1 MLSACAPS
9 TDKPRVELPQ
19 SFRLPQNDMLT
30 TFEARVG
37 RIAIASE
44 DGNILVMDQTGGN
57 IVQITDDANRGS
69 ADSGDAVTVNS
80 YSLPVFSP
88 SGQQLALVEL
98 TVQSTPVSSTIEL
111 NPDAVI
117 IQRGEN
123 SGVLVD
129 GPSGPVVQPA
139 EPGMRVERQP
149 SRVVIEHGDGGGQ
162 LVSSALYLASTD
174 GKRPLREIFNSEEH
188 SISYVDWAPDNA
200 KLAFLATSVL
210 DEQSEL
216 KLIEAQDGSRSK
228 TIFDGA
234 DVSWNWHPDSQSLL
248 AKIGTASD
256 TNRLTTYD
264 LAGDKASR
272 VQGASNLAYN
282 APQYSPDGGYMLL
295 TEKAGDKN
303 KLVLADR
310 SGNKVK
316 DLTEFDGESISFAWS
331 PRGAKVAYV
340 VRSQGQPGSPLTV
353 LDVNSGDKVV
363 ITNNPV
369 VTFFWA
375 PDGQRIAAFSLANRT
390 DIPEDF
396 SGFSVVPE
404 MDTPLMFLE
413 TLDPANGNSR
423 PLFYFAPTNAFLRLA
438 AEFDRYSRG
447 INIWSPDSRK
457 LVFTLMFGD
466 QSGTRDYVVETEASG
481 SMFPRVIGN
490 GALAFWSPK

>member
-1 MLSACAPS
+1 M
-9 TDKPRVELPQ
+9 
-19 SFRLPQNDMLT
+19 
-30 TFEARVG
+30 
-37 RIAIASE
+37 AS
-44 DGNILVMDQTGGN
+44 GHCV
-57 IVQITDDANRGS
+57 R
-69 ADSGDAVTVNS
+69 
-80 YSLPVFSP
+80 
-88 SGQQLALVEL
+88 
-98 TVQSTPVSSTIEL
+98 
-111 NPDAVI
+111 
-117 IQRGEN
+117 
-123 SGVLVD
+123 
-129 GPSGPVVQPA
+129 
-139 EPGMRVERQP
+139 
-149 SRVVIEHGDGGGQ
+149 
-162 LVSSALYLASTD
+162 
-174 GKRPLREIFNSEEH
+174 IFNSEEH

-256 TNRLTTYD
+256 TNRLTSYD

>member
-174 GKRPLREIFNSEEH
+174 GKRPLRE
-188 SISYVDWAPDNA
+188 
-200 KLAFLATSVL
+200 
-210 DEQSEL
+210 
-216 KLIEAQDGSRSK
+216 
-228 TIFDGA
+228 
-234 DVSWNWHPDSQSLL
+234 
-248 AKIGTASD
+248 
-256 TNRLTTYD
+256 
-264 LAGDKASR
+264 
-272 VQGASNLAYN
+272 NL
-282 APQYSPDGGYMLL
+282 QL
-295 TEKAGDKN
+295 
-303 KLVLADR
+303 
-310 SGNKVK
+310 
-316 DLTEFDGESISFAWS
+316 
-331 PRGAKVAYV
+331 
-340 VRSQGQPGSPLTV
+340 
-353 LDVNSGDKVV
+353 
-363 ITNNPV
+363 
-369 VTFFWA
+369 
-375 PDGQRIAAFSLANRT
+375 
-390 DIPEDF
+390 
-396 SGFSVVPE
+396 
-404 MDTPLMFLE
+404 
-413 TLDPANGNSR
+413 
-423 PLFYFAPTNAFLRLA
+423 
-438 AEFDRYSRG
+438 
-447 INIWSPDSRK
+447 
-457 LVFTLMFGD
+457 
-466 QSGTRDYVVETEASG
+466 
-481 SMFPRVIGN
+481 
-490 GALAFWSPK
+490 